1 MTPIDRLDRAP
12 EAIDMLLPHWLYII
26 SVLTHIVAAM
36 AWVGGMLFVSLIL
49 VPGLRRLDDA
59 VLQARLLSEVGRRF
73 RTVGW
78 AAIAVL
84 VVTGTT
90 NAWGRWGL
98 DALLTGAFWVS
109 QPGRLLLVKLLVVA
123 AMLVQS
129 AVHDFVLGPRLSAR
143 RRAGAETADLAGLRR
158 RVSWLARLNLVLG
171 LGVIVLAV
179 LIVRG

>member
-1 MTPIDRLDRAP
+1 
-12 EAIDMLLPHWLYII
+12 MLLPHWLYVL
-26 SVLTHIVAAM
+26 SVVVHVVAAM
-36 AWVGGMLFVSLIL
+36 AWVGGMLFVSLVL

-59 VLQARLLSEVGRRF
+59 GLQARLLSEVGRRF

-78 AAIAVL
+78 VAIGML
-84 VVTGTT
+84 VGTGVA

-98 DALLTGAFWVS
+98 DALLTGAFWES

-129 AVHDFVLGPRLSAR
+129 AAHDFVLGPRLTAR
-143 RRAGAETADLAGLRR
+143 RRAGAATADLAGLRR

-171 LGVIVLAV
+171 LGVVVLAV
-179 LIVRG
+179 LLVRG